1 MSFVIAIW
9 SKYKYYQT
17 NQLNIFVILFHDAQV
32 KIAKE
37 EEVRKRKKIQPSSH
51 QLYDEKE
58 MANKILEK
66 NQQQKA
72 EVFELEVDDESDD
85 EEELNKT
92 ILAKLKTLG
101 ISQNEVKIKKPEES
115 KENMDRSNF
124 EELKEEDISKYIGGE
139 EAEDNDKLFD

>member
-1 MSFVIAIW
+1 M
-9 SKYKYYQT
+9 
-17 NQLNIFVILFHDAQV
+17 
-32 KIAKE
+32 
-37 EEVRKRKKIQPSSH
+37 RKRTKNQPTSH

-58 MANKILEK
+58 TPNQILEK

-92 ILAKLKTLG
+92 ILTKLKTLG
-101 ISQNEVKIKKPEES
+101 ISKNDVKIKKPEELNE
-115 KENMDRSNF
+115 KMEKSNL

-139 EAEDNDKLFD
+139 ETEYNDKLFD

>member
-1 MSFVIAIW
+1 MSHYQYCQKNPINIVAI
-9 SKYKYYQT
+9 
-17 NQLNIFVILFHDAQV
+17 FHDAQA

-37 EEVRKRKKIQPSSH
+37 EEMRKRKKNQPGSH

-58 MANKILEK
+58 TSNKILEK

-85 EEELNKT
+85 EDELNKT

-101 ISQNEVKIKKPEES
+101 ISQNEVKIKKPEEMKANIDDS
-115 KENMDRSNF
+115 KF
-124 EELKEEDISKYIGGE
+124 EELEEEDISKYIGGE
-139 EAEDNDKLFD
+139 ETEDNDRLFG

>member
-1 MSFVIAIW
+1 MDD
-9 SKYKYYQT
+9 T
-17 NQLNIFVILFHDAQV
+17 QV

-58 MANKILEK
+58 TANKILEK

-72 EVFELEVDDESDD
+72 EVFELEVDDGSDD

-101 ISQNEVKIKKPEES
+101 ISQNEVKIKKPEE
-115 KENMDRSNF
+115 NMDKSNL

>member
-1 MSFVIAIW
+1 MIKQMEAAHSERQMEQHNMITEEIERIERE
-9 SKYKYYQT
+9 
-17 NQLNIFVILFHDAQV
+17 L

-58 MANKILEK
+58 TPNKILEK

-101 ISQNEVKIKKPEES
+101 ISQNEVKIKKPEE
-115 KENMDRSNF
+115 NMDKSNL

-139 EAEDNDKLFD
+139 EVEDNDKLFD

>member
-1 MSFVIAIW
+1 MGIVADMESD
-9 SKYKYYQT
+9 SDSD
-17 NQLNIFVILFHDAQV
+17 LFLEQAEKV
-32 KIAKE
+32 KVAKE

-58 MANKILEK
+58 TPNKILEK

-92 ILAKLKTLG
+92 ILTKLKTLG
-101 ISQNEVKIKKPEES
+101 ISKSDVKIKKPEELN
-115 KENMDRSNF
+115 ENMDKGNL
-124 EELKEEDISKYIGGE
+124 EELKEEDIS
-139 EAEDNDKLFD
+139 

>member
-58 MANKILEK
+58 TANKILEK

-72 EVFELEVDDESDD
+72 EVFALEVDNESDE

-101 ISQNEVKIKKPEES
+101 ISQNEVKIKKPEE
-115 KENMDRSNF
+115 NMDKSNL

>member
-1 MSFVIAIW
+1 MGIVADMESD
-9 SKYKYYQT
+9 SDSD
-17 NQLNIFVILFHDAQV
+17 LFLEQAEKV

-51 QLYDEKE
+51 QLYDEQE
-58 MANKILEK
+58 TANKILEK

-72 EVFELEVDDESDD
+72 EVFELEVDDESDE

-92 ILAKLKTLG
+92 ILTKLKTLG
-101 ISQNEVKIKKPEES
+101 IAQNEVKIKKPEENVDKS
-115 KENMDRSNF
+115 YL

>member
-1 MSFVIAIW
+1 M
-9 SKYKYYQT
+9 
-17 NQLNIFVILFHDAQV
+17 
-32 KIAKE
+32 
-37 EEVRKRKKIQPSSH
+37 RKRKKIQPSSH
-51 QLYDEKE
+51 QLYDEQE
-58 MANKILEK
+58 TANKILEK

-101 ISQNEVKIKKPEES
+101 ISQNEVKIKKPEE
-115 KENMDRSNF
+115 NMDKSYL

>member
-1 MSFVIAIW
+1 MDD
-9 SKYKYYQT
+9 T
-17 NQLNIFVILFHDAQV
+17 QV

-58 MANKILEK
+58 TANKILEK

-101 ISQNEVKIKKPEES
+101 IAQNEVKIKKPEE
-115 KENMDRSNF
+115 NMDKSNL

-139 EAEDNDKLFD
+139 EGEDNDKLFD

>member
-1 MSFVIAIW
+1 MESDSDSDLFVEQAE
-9 SKYKYYQT
+9 K
-17 NQLNIFVILFHDAQV
+17 V
-32 KIAKE
+32 KNAKE
-37 EEVRKRKKIQPSSH
+37 EEMRKRKKIEPSSH

-58 MANKILEK
+58 TSNKILEK

-101 ISQNEVKIKKPEES
+101 ISQNEVKIKKPEE
-115 KENMDRSNF
+115 NMDKSNL
-124 EELKEEDISKYIGGE
+124 EELKEEDTSKYIGGE